1 MRSILL
7 LATVATAKP
16 LFEDALP
23 EVRTKATPAPD
34 YWSGYWHHDRCGR
47 RLKAFLFLHD
57 ILPDGRPTMVAN
69 ASHRTHYFTY
79 DWLKGSRF
87 ADKYIRENYDVVPM
101 TGKRGG
107 GFIFDTNAIHKGTAV
122 RENQPALRGG
132 AAPRQ
137 FDFRTGEMSGVR
149 SRTVLL
155 VEFME
160 THKVSPLW
168 HVGLGGPCGSAR
180 KNKVPTRADLCY
192 GVVDREIVATKCA

>member
-7 LATVATAKP
+7 LATAVTAKP
-16 LFEDALP
+16 LFEEA
-23 EVRTKATPAPD
+23 PAFPPFA
-34 YWSGYWHHDRCGR
+34 RN
-47 RLKAFLFLHD
+47 
-57 ILPDGRPTMVAN
+57 DGG
-69 ASHRTHYFTY
+69 
-79 DWLKGSRF
+79 D
-87 ADKYIRENYDVVPM
+87 
-101 TGKRGG
+101 
-107 GFIFDTNAIHKGTAV
+107 
-122 RENQPALRGG
+122 
-132 AAPRQ
+132 APRQ
-137 FDFRTGEMSGVR
+137 FDFHTGEMSGAR

>member
-1 MRSILL
+1 MAGNRSRTVIL
-7 LATVATAKP
+7 AEFMERSK
-16 LFEDALP
+16 F
-23 EVRTKATPAPD
+23 
-34 YWSGYWHHDRCGR
+34 H
-47 RLKAFLFLHD
+47 
-57 ILPDGRPTMVAN
+57 
-69 ASHRTHYFTY
+69 
-79 DWLKGSRF
+79 
-87 ADKYIRENYDVVPM
+87 DVVPM

-160 THKVSPLW
+160 AHKIPTLW
-168 HVGLGGPCGSAR
+168 NVGLGGPCGPAR
-180 KNKVPTRADLCY
+180 RNKVPTRADLCY